1 MTTQGYRTAIG
12 LEVHAQLLTKSKLFC
27 SCSTRFGAPP
37 NTHTCPVCLGLPG
50 ALPALNRQALA
61 CALRAARALGCR
73 VNGRSRFSRKNYFY
87 PDLPKGYQISQYR
100 LPLAVEGFIE
110 IPKNGA
116 AAKRVRIHRLH
127 MEEDAGKLVHLAHE
141 GTGTGTAVDL
151 NRAGVPLAEIVSEPD
166 IDSPEEAQAYMSE
179 LRLVLLH
186 LGVCACNMEEGNL
199 RCDANISVAPAGS
212 KELGT
217 RTEIKNLNSM
227 RFLRQ
232 ALEYEVARQEDVLR
246 EGGKV
251 VHETLLFDP
260 EKRETRSMRSKEEAH
275 DYRYFPEPDLPPVE
289 VGEAWLREIEKNLP
303 ELPMKK
309 RERFVRD
316 FGIPAYDA
324 NVLTQEPELAAFFEE
339 TARLVAGDPKAASNW
354 LMTEALREVKESE
367 TSLRE
372 SKLTPALLAEL
383 LKLVAEGAISGKI
396 AKEIFPEV
404 FRAGASPRAL
414 VEKKGLGQISDEG
427 ALRGAVE
434 EVLKE
439 HASVAEEV
447 RGGKEK
453 SFGFLMGQVMK
464 KTRGRANPKLVQKIM
479 REALGRV

>member
-1 MTTQGYRTAIG
+1 MTEQEYRATIG
-12 LEVHAQLLTKSKLFC
+12 LEIHAQLLTKSKLFC
-27 SCSTRFGAPP
+27 FCSTHFGAPP

-61 CALRAARALGCR
+61 YAMRAARALGCR

-110 IPKNGA
+110 IPINGA
-116 AAKRVRIHRLH
+116 SKRVRIHRVH
-127 MEEDAGKLVHLAHE
+127 MEEDAGKSVHLAHE

-151 NRAGVPLAEIVSEPD
+151 NRAGVPLIEIVSEPD
-166 IDSPEEAQAYMSE
+166 INSPEEAQAYMSE

-186 LGVCACNMEEGNL
+186 LGVCGCNMEEGNL
-199 RCDANISVAPAGS
+199 RCDANVSIAPAGS

-232 ALEYEVARQEDVLR
+232 ALEYEIERQEEILR

-251 VHETLLFDP
+251 VLDTLLFDP

-289 VGEAWLREIEKNLP
+289 VDEAWLREIEKDLP
-303 ELPMKK
+303 ELPLKK

-324 NVLTQEPELAAFFEE
+324 DVLTQDPELAAFFEE
-339 TARLVAGDPKAASNW
+339 TARLAGDPKAASNW
-354 LMTEALREVKESE
+354 LMTEALREVKESGVA
-367 TSLRE
+367 LRE
-372 SKLTPALLAEL
+372 SKLTPELLAEL
-383 LKLVAEGAISGKI
+383 LKLVAGGAVSGKI

-427 ALRGAVE
+427 ALRGVVE

-464 KTRGRANPKLVQKIM
+464 KTRGRANPKLVQKLM
-479 REALGRV
+479 REALGKG

>member
-1 MTTQGYRTAIG
+1 MTEQGYRATIG

-27 SCSTRFGAPP
+27 FCSTHFGDPP

-50 ALPALNRQALA
+50 ALPALNRQALGYA
-61 CALRAARALGCR
+61 MRTARALGCR

-110 IPKNGA
+110 VPING
-116 AAKRVRIHRLH
+116 AAKRVRIHRIH
-127 MEEDAGKLVHLAHE
+127 MEEDAGKSIHLAHE

-151 NRAGVPLAEIVSEPD
+151 NRAGVPLIEIVSEPD
-166 IDSPEEAQAYMSE
+166 INSPEEAQAYLSE

-199 RCDANISVAPAGS
+199 RCDANISIAPADS
-212 KELGT
+212 NKLGT

-232 ALEYEVARQEDVLR
+232 ALEYEIARQEEILR
-246 EGGKV
+246 EGGKIV
-251 VHETLLFDP
+251 LDTLLFDP

-289 VGEAWLREIEKNLP
+289 VDEAWLREIEENLP
-303 ELPMKK
+303 ELPMKR

-324 NVLTQEPELAAFFEE
+324 DVLTQEPELAVFFEE
-339 TARLVAGDPKAASNW
+339 TARLGGDPKAASNW
-354 LMTEALREVKESE
+354 LMTETLREVKESG
-367 TSLRE
+367 TPLRE
-372 SKLTPALLAEL
+372 SKLTPELLAEL
-383 LKLVAEGAISGKI
+383 LKLVAGGAVSGKI

-427 ALRGAVE
+427 KLRAVVE

-464 KTRGRANPKLVQKIM
+464 KTRGRANPKSVQKIM
-479 REALGRV
+479 REALGKG